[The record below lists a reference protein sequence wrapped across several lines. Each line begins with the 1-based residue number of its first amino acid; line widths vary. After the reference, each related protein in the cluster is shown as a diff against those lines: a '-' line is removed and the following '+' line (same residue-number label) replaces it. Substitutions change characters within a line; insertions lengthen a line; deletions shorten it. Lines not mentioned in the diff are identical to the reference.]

1 MTTDKNP
8 PSPQP
13 GPDAGIDDTQTGNE
27 QTPNELGETVE
38 ALSGNADVNDEV
50 KQKVADTK
58 DRMPEKANEITDAA
72 FEKADAAQSAARGAF
87 ARPRWLAQ
95 TQCADRG
102 ADRVSGRDQHRGVAP
117 PMIQHRRQRT
127 ATSAPTPDARAGG

>member
-27 QTPNELGETVE
+27 QTPNKLGETVE

-58 DRMPEKANEITDAA
+58 DRVPEKANEITDAA

-87 ARPRWLAQ
+87 ARLAGLPKPSVPI
-95 TQCADRG
+95 A
-102 ADRVSGRDQHRGVAP
+102 ALIASAVVISIVVW
-117 PMIQHRRQRT
+117 RRR
-127 ATSAPTPDARAGG
+127 

>member
-1 MTTDKNP
+1 VTTDKNP

-27 QTPNELGETVE
+27 QTPNKLGETVE

-58 DRMPEKANEITDAA
+58 DRVPEKANEITDAA

-87 ARPRWLAQ
+87 ADITGSLKPRVPIVALIA
-95 TQCADRG
+95 A
-102 ADRVSGRDQHRGVAP
+102 AVVVSVVVW
-117 PMIQHRRQRT
+117 RRR
-127 ATSAPTPDARAGG
+127 